1 MKWSKDNSIVLS
13 KACIWLFA
21 AAEVVCGVTM
31 PLVGDGIVRRRGM
44 PAVSGRLYFVSS
56 LYLLMV
62 PATIALYYLYRLLS
76 NISKEEVFVR
86 QNVVF
91 LRRISWACV
100 LAAVISLVFT
110 VGYQPF
116 LMLAAAAGFMALI
129 LRVVKN
135 VFAEA
140 VALKEENDFTI

>member
-21 AAEVVCGVTM
+21 VAEVVSGVTM
-31 PLVGDGIVRRRGM
+31 PLVVDGIVRRRGM
-44 PAVSGRLYFVSS
+44 AALSGRLYFMSS

-76 NISKEEVFVR
+76 NISKEDVFIR
-86 QNVVF
+86 QNVMF

-100 LAAVISLVFT
+100 LAAAISLAFT
-110 VGYQPF
+110 VGYHPF
-116 LMLAAAAGFMALI
+116 IVLAAAASFMALI

-140 VALKEENDFTI
+140 VAIKEENDFTI